1 MKYITEADKR
11 HIEGKYHPLDGS
23 YDPYNRFGYNGYDYD
38 PESGMDNEKI
48 KEGLYALLDELDAK
62 GEHHHVTKA
71 KGFSFILDNTR
82 IDVNEYDYFV
92 GFNCWNR
99 IMSPH
104 RKWLKEVEQNEEMKR
119 IKALRDLCWD
129 TGIITMWPDFD
140 HTTPDW
146 DAVFKLGFPGLL
158 ARAEFYKE
166 KHRREG
172 TLDSEKEAV
181 FDGVILTY
189 QSIMRL
195 INRFYEY
202 SLTHGGEKSAEI
214 SACLKRLSEG
224 APQNTYDVLQIIYL
238 YFMFSESV
246 DYYQVR
252 TLGYGLDAAIY
263 PYMVKDIEEGRYTRD
278 QIGTFIAH
286 FLMQFSA
293 IGNYWGQ
300 PFYLGGK
307 HPDGRTKIN
316 EASHLIVEVYDEL
329 DIYNP
334 KMQLKLD
341 RSTPMDFRNKV
352 LDMVRR
358 RNGIFV
364 FICEDGMVNALMKS
378 GHSYEEALDAVITGC
393 YEVKPKGANGS
404 GCTHLN
410 MVKPLLLILNGGKD
424 EMTGKTLIDDVKPL
438 AELKTYDEF
447 YREYIRLVSHFAEI
461 AMELEDAYDPYLTYC
476 NPANMMT
483 GAYEEALIKGEDAYF
498 KGIKN
503 GSGFLVC
510 SFASAVDS
518 LMAVKKLVYE
528 GNKITLDEL
537 RDILNA
543 NWEGNEK
550 LMMLARSLPN
560 KYGNADPETDMTA
573 KGLAAYICNIVN
585 GRPNKKN
592 GRYGTLA
599 HSARQF
605 IVHGEKTGA
614 TPDGRMAGYELSKNA
629 SPVPGMDKNGVTAL
643 IRSAL
648 SMDPSNF
655 TSDFCVDVMLH
666 PSAVEGDEG
675 LAVLNG
681 ILDTYM
687 NGGGF
692 AIHFNIMNADVLRD
706 AQKNPEK
713 YKNLQV
719 RVCGWNTLWNN
730 MARSEQEAYILRA
743 ENII

>member
-1 MKYITEADKR
+1 MRYITEADKK
-11 HIEGKYHPLDGS
+11 HIEAKYHPLDGS
-23 YDPYNRFGYNGYDYD
+23 FNSFDRFKFNGYDYD
-38 PESGMDNEKI
+38 PSTGMENEEI
-48 KEGLYALLDELDAK
+48 RAGLYKLMDGLEGK
-62 GEHHHVTKA
+62 EHHHVIKA
-71 KGFSFILDNTR
+71 KGFSYILDNTR
-82 IDVNEYDYFV
+82 IDVNEHDYFV
-92 GFNCWNR
+92 GFYCWNR
-99 IMSPH
+99 IMTPN
-104 RKWLKEVEQNEEMKR
+104 RKWLPEVEQKEDMKKIR
-119 IKALRDLCWD
+119 ALRDLCWE

-146 DAVFKLGFPGLL
+146 DSIFSLGFPGLL
-158 ARAEFYKE
+158 ARAEKYKE
-166 KHRREG
+166 MHRAAG
-172 TLDSEKEAV
+172 TLDSDKEAL
-181 FDGVILTY
+181 FDGVIMTY
-189 QSIMRL
+189 SAIIRIMK
-195 INRFYEY
+195 RFYEY

-214 SACLKRLSEG
+214 SACMKRLSEG
-224 APQNTYDVLQIIYL
+224 APQNTYDILQIIYL

-252 TLGYGLDAAIY
+252 TLGYGLDASIY
-263 PYMVKDIEEGRYTRD
+263 PYMMKDIEEGRYTKD

-286 FLMQFSA
+286 FLMQFHA

-300 PFYLGGK
+300 PMYLGGK
-307 HPDGRTKIN
+307 YPDGRTKIN
-316 EASHLIVEVYDEL
+316 EASHLIVDVYDEL

-334 KMQLKLD
+334 KIQLKLD

-352 LDMVRR
+352 LDIVRR
-358 RNGIFV
+358 RNGVFV
-364 FICEDGMVNALMKS
+364 FICEDGMVNAIMKK
-378 GHSYEEALDAVITGC
+378 GYTYEQALDCVVTGC
-393 YEVKPKGANGS
+393 YEVGVKSGGGS

-424 EMTGKTLIDDVKPL
+424 ELKGKTLIENVKPL
-438 AELKTYDEF
+438 SELKTYNDF
-447 YREYIRLVSHFAEI
+447 YREYIRLIAHFAEI

-483 GAYEEALIKGEDAYF
+483 GVYEEALQKGEDAYY
-498 KGIKN
+498 KGLKN
-503 GSGFLVC
+503 GSSLLVC

-518 LMAVKKLVYE
+518 LMAVKKLVYD
-528 GNKITLDEL
+528 NKKVTLEEL

-550 LMMLARSLPN
+550 LMMQARALPE
-560 KYGNADPETDMTA
+560 KYGNANHEADMAA
-573 KGLAAYICNIVN
+573 KGLAGYICTIVN
-585 GRPNKKN
+585 GRPNQKG

-605 IVHGEKTGA
+605 IEHGKNTGA
-614 TPDGRMAGYELSKNA
+614 TPDGRVAGYELSKNA
-629 SPVPGMDKNGVTAL
+629 SPVVGMDKNGITAL
-643 IRSAL
+643 IKSSL
-648 SMDPSNF
+648 TMDPSNF
-655 TSDFCVDVMLH
+655 TTDFCVDAMLH

-681 ILDTYM
+681 VLDTYM

-706 AQKNPEK
+706 AQKNPDK

-730 MARSEQEAYILRA
+730 MDRSEQEAYILRA